1 MVIAVFFER
10 YGWSIAAVLVA
21 VAVGDAVV
29 PVAAAAAA
37 AAAADDDHDE
47 YSFLHWDDQMYD
59 NRDM

>member
-29 PVAAAAAA
+29 
-37 AAAADDDHDE
+37 AAADDHDDE
-47 YSFLHWDDQMYD
+47 YSLVHWGDQMYD

>member
-1 MVIAVFFER
+1 MMIAVFFER

-29 PVAAAAAA
+29 PVVA